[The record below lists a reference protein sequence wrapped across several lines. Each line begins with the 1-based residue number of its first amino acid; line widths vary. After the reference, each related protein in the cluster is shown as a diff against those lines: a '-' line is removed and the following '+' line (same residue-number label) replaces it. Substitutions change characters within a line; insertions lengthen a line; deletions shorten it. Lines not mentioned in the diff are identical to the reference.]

1 MTNVTVSVALLVVL
15 SAGTVAASY
24 HAWRNREVYGYYRFF
39 AFEAIAL
46 SIAWNAGRWFRD
58 PVSSRQIASWALLV
72 AGTLLAIHG
81 SYLLRVMGR
90 AEQRGIEDTSALVG
104 IGAYRYIR
112 HPLYA
117 SLILLAW
124 AVFLKGADLASA
136 AFAVVATILLFATA
150 RSEERFNIKR
160 FGSPYS
166 EYMKRTKM
174 FIPFV
179 L

>member
-1 MTNVTVSVALLVVL
+1 MTNASVSVALLVVL
-15 SAGTVAASY
+15 SAAAVAASL
-24 HAWRNREVYGYYRFF
+24 HAWRNREAYGYYRFL

-46 SIAWNAGRWFRD
+46 SIAWNAGRWFRT
-58 PVSSRQIASWALLV
+58 PGSSRQIASWALLV
-72 AGTLLAIHG
+72 AGTLLAMHG
-81 SYLLRVMGR
+81 SYLLKVLGR
-90 AEQRGIEDTSALVG
+90 AQKRGIEDTITVVE

-117 SLILLAW
+117 SLLILTW
-124 AVFLKGADLASA
+124 GVFLKGTDLASA
-136 AFAVVATILLFATA
+136 ALAIVATAFLFATA
-150 RSEERFNIKR
+150 RSEEQFNINR
-160 FGSPYS
+160 FGSPYL